1 MNIKKSI
8 IVFVFFN
15 FAVSFISDIIL
26 NDLSTHFNIV
36 TSLQPYF
43 YKQSIIKCAFDAGLT
58 VLFALVIN
66 MIFSYF
72 LFGFIIPNNFTNLI
86 YFCVLAFF
94 IGYIM
99 DILIYKFKVFGDRL
113 NVYYK
118 KLGAGFWGALAFV
131 FSIVISF
138 FIQKYIYLLCYNE

>member
-15 FAVSFISDIIL
+15 FAVSFMSDIIL
-26 NDLSTHFNIV
+26 NDLSTNFNIV
-36 TSLQPYF
+36 TALQAYF

-72 LFGFIIPNNFTNLI
+72 LFGFIIPNNFTKLI
-86 YFCVLAFF
+86 YFCGLAFL

-99 DILIYKFKVFGDRL
+99 DILIYKFNVFSDRL
-113 NVYYK
+113 DVYYK

-138 FIQKYIYLLCYNE
+138 FIQKYIYLLC

>member
-8 IVFVFFN
+8 IVFMFFN
-15 FAVSFISDIIL
+15 FAVSFMSDIIL
-26 NDLSTHFNIV
+26 NDLSTNFNIV

-72 LFGFIIPNNFTNLI
+72 LFGFIIPNNFTKLI
-86 YFCVLAFF
+86 YFCGLAFF

-99 DILIYKFKVFGDRL
+99 DILIYKFNVFGHRL
-113 NVYYK
+113 DVYYK

-138 FIQKYIYLLCYNE
+138 FIQKYIYLLS

>member
-8 IVFVFFN
+8 IVFMFFN
-15 FAVSFISDIIL
+15 FAVSFMSDIIL
-26 NDLSTHFNIV
+26 NDLSTNFNIV
-36 TSLQPYF
+36 TALQPYF

-86 YFCVLAFF
+86 YFCGLAFL

-113 NVYYK
+113 DVYYK

-138 FIQKYIYLLCYNE
+138 FIQKYIYLLC

>member
-1 MNIKKSI
+1 M
-8 IVFVFFN
+8 
-15 FAVSFISDIIL
+15 SDIIL
-26 NDLSTHFNIV
+26 NDLSTNFNIV
-36 TSLQPYF
+36 NSLQPYF
-43 YKQSIIKCAFDAGLT
+43 YKQSIIKCAFDAGFT

-99 DILIYKFKVFGDRL
+99 DILIYKLKVFGDRL

-138 FIQKYIYLLCYNE
+138 FIQKYIYLLC

>member
-15 FAVSFISDIIL
+15 FAVSFMSDIIL
-26 NDLSTHFNIV
+26 NDLSTNFNIV
-36 TSLQPYF
+36 NSLQPYF
-43 YKQSIIKCAFDAGLT
+43 YKQSIIKCAFDAGFT

-99 DILIYKFKVFGDRL
+99 DILIYKLKVFGDRL

-138 FIQKYIYLLCYNE
+138 FIQKYIYLLC

>member
-26 NDLSTHFNIV
+26 NDLSTNFNIV

-66 MIFSYF
+66 MFFSYF

-86 YFCVLAFF
+86 YFCLLAFF

-138 FIQKYIYLLCYNE
+138 FIQKYIYLLC

>member
-8 IVFVFFN
+8 IVFMFLN
-15 FAVSFISDIIL
+15 FAVSFMSDIIL
-26 NDLSTHFNIV
+26 NDLSTNFNIV
-36 TSLQPYF
+36 NSLQPYF

-86 YFCVLAFF
+86 YFCGLAFL

-113 NVYYK
+113 DVYYK

-138 FIQKYIYLLCYNE
+138 FIQKYIYLLC

>member
-8 IVFVFFN
+8 IVFMFFN
-15 FAVSFISDIIL
+15 FAVSFMSDIIL
-26 NDLSTHFNIV
+26 NDLSTNFNIV
-36 TSLQPYF
+36 NSLQPYF
-43 YKQSIIKCAFDAGLT
+43 YKQSIIKCAFDAGFT

-99 DILIYKFKVFGDRL
+99 DILIYKLKVFGDRL

-138 FIQKYIYLLCYNE
+138 FIQKYIYLLC

>member
-26 NDLSTHFNIV
+26 NDLSTNFNIV

-86 YFCVLAFF
+86 YFCLLAFF

>member
-26 NDLSTHFNIV
+26 NDLSTNFNIV

-66 MIFSYF
+66 MFFSYF

-86 YFCVLAFF
+86 YFCLLAFF

-138 FIQKYIYLLCYNE
+138 FIQKNIYLLC

>member
-1 MNIKKSI
+1 M
-8 IVFVFFN
+8 FFN
-15 FAVSFISDIIL
+15 FAVSFMSDIIL
-26 NDLSTHFNIV
+26 NDLSTNFNIV
-36 TSLQPYF
+36 NSLQPYF
-43 YKQSIIKCAFDAGLT
+43 YKQSIIKCAFDAGFT

-99 DILIYKFKVFGDRL
+99 DILIYKLKVFGDRL

-138 FIQKYIYLLCYNE
+138 FIQKYIYLLC

>member
-15 FAVSFISDIIL
+15 FAVSFMSDIIL
-26 NDLSTHFNIV
+26 NDLSTNFNIV
-36 TSLQPYF
+36 NSLQPYF
-43 YKQSIIKCAFDAGLT
+43 HNQSIIKCGFDAGMT

-66 MIFSYF
+66 MFFSYF
-72 LFGFIIPNNFTNLI
+72 LFGFIIPNNFKNLI
-86 YFCVLAFF
+86 YFCILAFL

-138 FIQKYIYLLCYNE
+138 YIQKYIYLLCYNE